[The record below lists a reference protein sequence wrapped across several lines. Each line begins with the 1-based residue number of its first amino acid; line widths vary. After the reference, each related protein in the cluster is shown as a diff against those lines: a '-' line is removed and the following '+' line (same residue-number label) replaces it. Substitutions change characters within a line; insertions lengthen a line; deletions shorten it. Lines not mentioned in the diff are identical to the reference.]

1 MGETVIKAKPQKAAA
16 RRWTV
21 PLAGFLLAL
30 MGGMSYAW
38 GIFVIPLTER
48 FGWTT
53 AEATLPFT
61 VFMVVFAI
69 FMVPAG
75 RWQDKLGPQKISA
88 IGAALFFVAYGAAAL
103 IGFVPYLWWLL
114 LVYGVIGGAAC
125 GLTYACVA
133 PPARKWYPDKPGTAI
148 SFAVM
153 GFGLAAVIFAPLKA
167 QFLIPNHGLEGT
179 FLILAIM
186 VSVVSLFAATM
197 IKNPPEGWTVPK
209 VKGDNKSKTML
220 IKQELSPSELP
231 KKALFWI
238 IWLTFVFVIAG
249 GLMCIGLIPA
259 YGSRIV
265 GLTAGEAALAMSI
278 FAGFNG
284 FGRPLAGML
293 SDRFGVVA
301 VMIVTYTIQA
311 ATLLAFTA
319 LATSLLTLYSAAAL
333 LGWGFAVTLAVFPT
347 LTSICFGVRNLG
359 MNYGMIFT
367 AFGIGAFASS
377 IGAWLFDVTGSY
389 TPAFTSAGVLAALGL
404 LLCVVLKKK
413 YELA

>member
-1 MGETVIKAKPQKAAA
+1 MGEMIIKAKPQKAAA

-75 RWQDKLGPQKISA
+75 RWQDKLGPQKVSA

-133 PPARKWYPDKPGTAI
+133 PPARKWYPDKPGTAV

-167 QFLIPNHGLEGT
+167 QFLIPDYGLEGT

-197 IKNPPEGWTVPK
+197 IKNPPEGWKAPQIK
-209 VKGDNKSKTML
+209 AGNKSKTML
-220 IKQELSPSELP
+220 VKQELSPRELP
-231 KKALFWI
+231 GKPLFWV

-259 YGSRIV
+259 YGRKIV
-265 GLTAGEAALAMSI
+265 ELTVGESALAMSI

-311 ATLLAFTA
+311 ATLLAFTV

-359 MNYGMIFT
+359 MNYGMVFT

-389 TPAFTSAGVLAALGL
+389 TPAFTAAGVLAVLGL
-404 LLCVVLKKK
+404 LLCLVLKKK